1 MFHPFLVRY
10 SRYKGAVMPSVFLT
24 KPLTQA
30 VRLTLAVGM
39 ATVPASLLAQDSE
52 PASLEAL
59 VVSATALKVE
69 TPLVE
74 TPRPASVV
82 EEEELRERNVQSLDE
97 TFQYRAGVVSGHY
110 GDDNDTDWLKIR
122 GFDQATYQDG
132 LRIYREGF
140 YQWLPETYGLERV
153 ELLKGPASILY
164 GEAPPGGVINAISKR
179 PTDNT
184 QGEVLVQAGT
194 DKHRQL
200 GVDTSG
206 PVAGTDNV
214 RYRLVGLYR
223 DGEGDLDFTENERY
237 YIAPSLAWDI
247 TEDTSLT
254 VLASFQKDDAIPTN
268 PFKLAYGTVQDT
280 PFGKVDP
287 STNYSEPG
295 YDTNERTQTSLGYA
309 LSHQIND
316 IWRFEQDF
324 RYSELDL
331 LLRSSYIFFQTG
343 PREGQ
348 RYLTYRDGK
357 IDSWTVDNRVVGNWY
372 TDRTEHTFL
381 AGVDYQDLNNKGQQN
396 GAGGFSI
403 FGGPIDLFNPQYG
416 NFTPVTAA
424 DLIVTEIDKRQTG
437 YYLQHQLRLDDRWV
451 FLAGARY
458 DQAKVDNINRDA
470 NTRQKADDNQLSLS
484 GGVMY
489 LAENGVS
496 PYISYTE
503 AFQPIAGTDGNGDL
517 YEPRTGEQIELGVKI
532 APRNL
537 DGYVTAAVYRIEE
550 KNSLGTSQGGFQIQD
565 RERTTEGFE
574 LESVSYLTEQLEL
587 TAAYT
592 YNSAKVRDQ
601 ATAGSERQA
610 PLIPR
615 HQASAWLDYS
625 FTDLAPGLK
634 VGAGARFVGETKDG
648 NTEVPSYTV
657 FDLMAQ
663 YAFAPQWQ
671 AQLNVSN
678 LADREYVASCDYWC
692 YYGAE
697 RSVVASLS
705 YRW

>member
-1 MFHPFLVRY
+1 MSAVCFPPPLAKAIRLAL
-10 SRYKGAVMPSVFLT
+10 GAGIALT
-24 KPLTQA
+24 SAP
-30 VRLTLAVGM
+30 
-39 ATVPASLLAQDSE
+39 LLAQTDAST
-52 PASLEAL
+52 SLEAL

-69 TPLVE
+69 APLVE

-97 TFQYRAGVVSGHY
+97 AFRYRAGVVSGHF
-110 GDDNDTDWLKIR
+110 GDDNDTDWFKIR

-140 YQWLPETYGLERV
+140 YQWLPEPYGLERV

-164 GEAPPGGVINAISKR
+164 GEAPPGGVVNAISKR
-179 PTDNT
+179 PTDEAR
-184 QGEVLVQAGT
+184 GEVVVQAGT
-194 DKHRQL
+194 NAHRQL

-206 PVAGTDNV
+206 PVGNSNDV

-223 DGEGDLDFTENERY
+223 EGEGDLDFTENERY
-237 YIAPSLAWDI
+237 YVAPSLAWDI
-247 TEDTSLT
+247 TDQTSLT
-254 VLASFQKDDAIPTN
+254 LRASFQKDDAIPTN
-268 PFKLAYGTVQDT
+268 PFKLPYGTVQAT
-280 PFGKVDP
+280 PFGRVDP

-295 YDTNERTQTSLGYA
+295 YDTNERTQSSLGYA

-316 IWRFEQDF
+316 VWRFEQDF
-324 RYSELDL
+324 RYSQQDL
-331 LLRSSYIFFQTG
+331 FLRSSFIFFATG

-348 RYLTYRDGK
+348 RYLIYRDGE
-357 IDSWTVDNRVVGNWY
+357 IDSWTVDNRLVGTWF
-372 TDRTEHTFL
+372 TERTENTLLF
-381 AGVDYQDLNNKGQQN
+381 GVDYQDLNTTGKEDN
-396 GAGGFSI
+396 GFEV
-403 FGGPIDLFNPQYG
+403 FGAPIDLFDPQYG
-416 NFTPVTAA
+416 NFTPIDPA
-424 DLIVTEIDKRQTG
+424 DLVDREIDKKQTG

-458 DQAKVDNINRDA
+458 DQAELENLNRTTAVQEGADND
-470 NTRQKADDNQLSLS
+470 QFSLS

-489 LAENGVS
+489 LAPNGVS
-496 PYISYTE
+496 PYLSYTE
-503 AFQPIAGTDGNGDL
+503 SFQPIASTDGSGDL
-517 YEPRTGEQIELGVKI
+517 YEPRIGEQIELGVKI
-532 APRNL
+532 APQNL
-537 DGYVTAAVYRIEE
+537 DGYVTAALYRIEE
-550 KNSLGTSQGGFQIQD
+550 ENSLGTSLGGGVLAQD
-565 RERTTEGFE
+565 SERTTEGFE
-574 LESVSYLTEQLEL
+574 LESVSYLTESLEL

-592 YNSAKVRDQ
+592 YNDATVKEDASAEE
-601 ATAGSERQA
+601 SQA

-615 HQASAWLDYS
+615 HQASVWLDYS

-648 NTEVPSYTV
+648 STEVPSYTV

-697 RSVVASLS
+697 RTVEASVS
-705 YRW
+705 YTF

>member
-1 MFHPFLVRY
+1 MVPLSPPKLLTH
-10 SRYKGAVMPSVFLT
+10 AVWLFSAVSMTVVSLPVLA
-24 KPLTQA
+24 QA
-30 VRLTLAVGM
+30 RDT
-39 ATVPASLLAQDSE
+39 ASLD
-52 PASLEAL
+52 AL

-82 EEEELRERNVQSLDE
+82 SEEELRERNVQSLDE
-97 TFQYRAGVVSGHY
+97 TFRYRAGVLSGHF
-110 GDDNDTDWLKIR
+110 GDDNDTDWFKIR

-179 PTDNT
+179 PTEEKR
-184 QGEVLVQAGT
+184 GEVQVQAGT
-194 DKHRQL
+194 NAHRQL

-206 PVAGTDNV
+206 PLSNNGDV

-223 DGEGDLDFTENERY
+223 DGEGDLDFTENKRY
-237 YIAPSLAWDI
+237 YVAPSLAWDI
-247 TEDTSLT
+247 SDDTTLT
-254 VLASFQKDDAIPTN
+254 LLASFQKDDAIPVN
-268 PFKLAYGTVQDT
+268 SFKLPYGTIENT

-295 YDTNERTQTSLGYA
+295 YDTNERKQLALGYA
-309 LSHQIND
+309 FSHQIND
-316 IWRFEQDF
+316 VWRFEQDF
-324 RYSELDL
+324 RYSQLDL
-331 LLRSSYIFFQTG
+331 LLRSSFIFFATG

-348 RYLTYRDGK
+348 RYLIYRDGE
-357 IDSWTVDNRVVGNWY
+357 IDSWTVDNRLVGTWY
-372 TDRTEHTFL
+372 TDRTENTLLF
-381 AGVDYQDLNNKGQQN
+381 GVDYQNLNTKGKEDN
-396 GAGGFSI
+396 GNEV
-403 FGGPIDLFNPQYG
+403 FGAPIDLFDPQYG
-416 NFTPVTAA
+416 NFTPINPD
-424 DLIVTEIDKRQTG
+424 DLIYRDIDKKQTG

-458 DQAKVDNINRDA
+458 DKAKLKNTNR
-470 NTRQKADDNQLSLS
+470 TTTVKEKADDNQFSLS

-489 LAENGVS
+489 LASNGVS
-496 PYISYTE
+496 PYLSYTE
-503 AFQPIAGTDGNGDL
+503 SFQPIASTNGSGAL
-517 YEPRTGEQIELGVKI
+517 YDPRVGKQIELGVKV
-532 APRNL
+532 APQNL
-537 DGYVTAAVYRIEE
+537 DGYVTASVYRIEE
-550 KNSLGTSQGGFQIQD
+550 ENSLGTSLDGGVQAQD
-565 RERTTEGFE
+565 SERTTKGFE
-574 LESVSYLTEQLEL
+574 LESVSYLTDQLEL

-592 YNSAKVRDQ
+592 YNSAKVK
-601 ATAGSERQA
+601 ATASADERQA

-615 HQASAWLDYS
+615 HQASAWVDYR

-648 NTEVPSYTV
+648 STEVPSYTV

-663 YAFAPQWQ
+663 YAFASQWQ

-705 YRW
+705 YQW

>member
-1 MFHPFLVRY
+1 M
-10 SRYKGAVMPSVFLT
+10 SAVFFS
-24 KPLTQA
+24 KPLARA
-30 VRLTLAVGM
+30 VRLALG
-39 ATVPASLLAQDSE
+39 ASIAAASAPLLAQDDTT
-52 PASLEAL
+52 ASLNAL

-69 TPLVE
+69 APLVE

-82 EEEELRERNVQSLDE
+82 KEEELRERNVQSLDE
-97 TFQYRAGVVSGHY
+97 TFRYRAGVVSGQF

-140 YQWLPETYGLERV
+140 YQWLPEPYGLERV

-179 PTDNT
+179 PTDEAR
-184 QGEVLVQAGT
+184 GEVLVQAGT
-194 DKHRQL
+194 DAHRQL

-206 PVAGTDNV
+206 PVVGNEDV

-223 DGEGDLDFTENERY
+223 NSEGDLDFTENERY
-237 YIAPSLAWDI
+237 YLAPSLAWDI
-247 TEDTSLT
+247 TDQTSLT
-254 VLASFQKDDAIPTN
+254 LLASFQKDDAFPSN

-280 PFGKVDP
+280 PFGKVAP

-295 YDTNERTQTSLGYA
+295 YDTNERTQAALGYS
-309 LSHQIND
+309 LSHRIND
-316 IWRFEQDF
+316 VWRFEQDF
-324 RYSELDL
+324 RYSQLDL
-331 LLRSSYIFFQTG
+331 LLRSSFIFFQTSA
-343 PREGQ
+343 REGQ
-348 RYLTYRDGK
+348 RGLVYRDGE
-357 IDSWTVDNRVVGNWY
+357 IDSWTVDNRLVGNWY
-372 TDRTEHTFL
+372 TERTEHTLLF
-381 AGVDYQDLNNKGQQN
+381 GVDYQDLNNKGQQN
-396 GAGGFSI
+396 GAGGFTF
-403 FGGPIDLFNPQYG
+403 FGDPIDLFEPQYG
-416 NFTPVTAA
+416 NFTPITPA
-424 DLIVTEIDKRQTG
+424 DLIVNEIDKQQTG

-470 NTRQKADDNQLSLS
+470 NTRQEADDDQLSLS

-496 PYISYTE
+496 PYVSYTE
-503 AFQPIAGTDGNGDL
+503 SFQPIAGTDGNGDL

-532 APRNL
+532 APRDL

-550 KNSLGTSQGGFQIQD
+550 ENSLGTSQGGFQIQD

-592 YNSAKVRDQ
+592 YNSAKIRDQ

-625 FTDLAPGLK
+625 FADLAPGLK
-634 VGAGARFVGETKDG
+634 VGAGARFVGETRDG
-648 NTEVPSYTV
+648 SIEVPSYTV

-663 YAFAPQWQ
+663 YAFGPEWQ
-671 AQLNVSN
+671 AQLNVTN

-692 YYGAE
+692 YYGAG

>member
-1 MFHPFLVRY
+1 MPFSVSPL
-10 SRYKGAVMPSVFLT
+10 SR
-24 KPLTQA
+24 A
-30 VRLTLAVGM
+30 VRLACPAFLLGLSSLALGQAQNDETNAPTLG
-39 ATVPASLLAQDSE
+39 E
-52 PASLEAL
+52 L
-59 VVSATALKVE
+59 VVSGTALKVE
-69 TPLVE
+69 APLVE

-82 EEEELRERNVQSLDE
+82 AQEELEERNVQSLDE
-97 TFQYRAGVVSGHY
+97 TFRYRAGVRSGHF
-110 GDDNDTDWLKIR
+110 GDDNDTDWFKIR

-179 PTDNT
+179 PTDET
-184 QGEVLVQAGT
+184 QGEVQVQAGT
-194 DKHRQL
+194 DAHRQL

-206 PVAGTDNV
+206 PVGNSRDV

-237 YIAPSLAWDI
+237 YLAPSLEWDI
-247 TEDTSLT
+247 TGRTT
-254 VLASFQKDDAIPTN
+254 VTLLASFQKDDAIPIN
-268 PFKLAYGTVQDT
+268 PFKLPFGTVQST

-295 YDTNERTQTSLGYA
+295 YDTNERTQSSLGYA
-309 LSHQIND
+309 LRHQISD
-316 IWRFEQDF
+316 VWRFEQDL
-324 RYSELDL
+324 RYSRLDL
-331 LLRSSYIFFQTG
+331 LLRSSFIFFQTQAN

-348 RYLTYRDGK
+348 RGLVYRDGE
-357 IDSWTVDNRVVGNWY
+357 IDSWTVDNRLVGNWF
-372 TDRTEHTFL
+372 TERTENTLLF
-381 AGVDYQDLNNKGQQN
+381 GVDYQDLNNKGQQN
-396 GAGGFSI
+396 GAGGFTF
-403 FGGPIDLFNPQYG
+403 FGDPIDLFDPQYG

-424 DLIVTEIDKRQTG
+424 DLIVTEIDKQQTG

-458 DQAKVDNINRDA
+458 DQAEVDNINRDA
-470 NTRQKADDNQLSLS
+470 NTRQEADDNQLSLS
-484 GGVMY
+484 GGIMY
-489 LAENGVS
+489 LAANGVS
-496 PYISYTE
+496 PYLSYTE
-503 AFQPIAGTDGNGDL
+503 SFQPIAGTDGNGDL
-517 YEPRTGEQIELGVKI
+517 YEPRTGEQTELGVKI

-550 KNSLGTSQGGFQIQD
+550 ENSLGTSQGGFQIQD

-574 LESVSYLTEQLEL
+574 LESVSYLTDQLEL

-592 YNSAKVRDQ
+592 YNSAKVREQ

-615 HQASAWLDYS
+615 HQSSAWLDYR

-634 VGAGARFVGETKDG
+634 VGAGARYVGETRDG
-648 NTEVPSYTV
+648 AIEVPSYTV
-657 FDLMAQ
+657 FDMMAQ
-663 YAFAPQWQ
+663 YTFAPRWQ
-671 AQLNVSN
+671 AQLNVTN
-678 LADREYVASCDYWC
+678 LADREYVASCDFWC
-692 YYGAE
+692 YYGAS
-697 RSVVASLS
+697 RSVVGSIS

>member
-1 MFHPFLVRY
+1 MTTV
-10 SRYKGAVMPSVFLT
+10 VLT
-24 KPLTQA
+24 KPLTRA
-30 VRLTLAVGM
+30 IRLTLAAGM
-39 ATVPASLLAQDSE
+39 VATSAPLMAQDAE
-52 PASLEAL
+52 PASLDAL

-69 TPLVE
+69 APLVE

-179 PTDNT
+179 PTEDAR
-184 QGEVLVQAGT
+184 GELQLQAGT
-194 DKHRQL
+194 HAHRQL

-206 PVAGTDNV
+206 PVGDSSDL

-237 YIAPSLAWDI
+237 YLAPSLAWDI
-247 TEDTSLT
+247 TDDTSLT

-268 PFKLAYGTVQDT
+268 PFKLAYGTVQGT

-295 YDTNERTQTSLGYA
+295 YDTNERTQASLGYA

-316 IWRFEQDF
+316 IWRFEQDL

-357 IDSWTVDNRVVGNWY
+357 IDSWTVDNRLVGNWY

-381 AGVDYQDLNNKGQQN
+381 AGVDYQDLNNKGLQN
-396 GAGGFSI
+396 GVGGFSI
-403 FGGPIDLFNPQYG
+403 FGSPIDLFDPQYG
-416 NFTPVTAA
+416 NFSPVTPA
-424 DLIVTEIDKRQTG
+424 DLIATEIDKQQTG

-470 NTRQKADDNQLSLS
+470 NTRQEADDDQLSLS

-496 PYISYTE
+496 PYVSYTE
-503 AFQPIAGTDGNGDL
+503 SFQPIAGTDGNGDL

-550 KNSLGTSQGGFQIQD
+550 ENSLGTSQGGFQIQD

-625 FTDLAPGLK
+625 FADLAPGLK

-648 NTEVPSYTV
+648 STKVPSYTV

-671 AQLNVSN
+671 AQLNISN

>member
-1 MFHPFLVRY
+1 MFHPVLVTY

-30 VRLTLAVGM
+30 IRLTLAVGM
-39 ATVPASLLAQDSE
+39 ATTSAPLLAQDAE

-82 EEEELRERNVQSLDE
+82 EEEELREHNVQSLDE
-97 TFQYRAGVVSGHY
+97 AFQYRAGVVSGHY

-179 PTDNT
+179 PTDDRR
-184 QGEVLVQAGT
+184 GEVLVQAGT
-194 DKHRQL
+194 GKHRQL

-206 PVAGTDNV
+206 PVAGTDNL

-316 IWRFEQDF
+316 IWRFEQDL

-416 NFTPVTAA
+416 NFTPVSAA
-424 DLIVTEIDKRQTG
+424 DLIVTEIDKQQTG

-496 PYISYTE
+496 PYVSYTE
-503 AFQPIAGTDGNGDL
+503 SFQPIAGTDGNGDL

-550 KNSLGTSQGGFQIQD
+550 ENSLGTSQGGFQIQD

-625 FTDLAPGLK
+625 FNDLAPGLK
-634 VGAGARFVGETKDG
+634 IGAGARFVGETKDG

>member
-1 MFHPFLVRY
+1 MSKDFV
-10 SRYKGAVMPSVFLT
+10 PSSVARAF
-24 KPLTQA
+24 
-30 VRLTLAVGM
+30 RLALGSSLIA
-39 ATVPASLLAQDSE
+39 ASSPSLAQESNPDS
-52 PASLEAL
+52 LDAL

-69 TPLVE
+69 APLVE

-82 EEEELRERNVQSLDE
+82 DQEELSERNVQSLDE
-97 TFQYRAGVVSGHY
+97 TFRYRAGVVSGHY
-110 GDDNDTDWLKIR
+110 GDDNDADWFKIR

-179 PTDNT
+179 PTDEA
-184 QGEVLVQAGT
+184 QGEVQVQAGT
-194 DKHRQL
+194 NAHRQL
-200 GVDTSG
+200 GVDSSG
-206 PVAGTDNV
+206 PMGDRNDV

-237 YIAPSLAWDI
+237 YVAPSLAWDI
-247 TEDTSLT
+247 TDETTLT
-254 VLASFQKDDAIPTN
+254 LLASFQKDDAIPTN

-295 YDTNERTQTSLGYA
+295 YDTNERTQSSLGYA

-316 IWRFEQDF
+316 VWRFEQDL
-324 RYSELDL
+324 RYSQLDL
-331 LLRSSYIFFQTG
+331 LLRSSFIFFQTSS
-343 PREGQ
+343 REGQ
-348 RYLTYRDGK
+348 RGLVYRDGE
-357 IDSWTVDNRVVGNWY
+357 IDSWTVDNRLVGNWF
-372 TDRTEHTFL
+372 TERTENTLLF
-381 AGVDYQDLNNKGQQN
+381 GVDYQDLNNKGKQN
-396 GAGGFSI
+396 GAGGFTF
-403 FGGPIDLFNPQYG
+403 FGDPIDLFDPQYG
-416 NFTPVTAA
+416 NFTPITSA
-424 DLIVTEIDKRQTG
+424 DLIVNEIDKQQTG

-458 DQAKVDNINRDA
+458 DQARVDNINRDA
-470 NTRQKADDNQLSLS
+470 NTRQEADDDQISLS

-489 LAENGVS
+489 LASNGVS
-496 PYISYTE
+496 PYLSYTE
-503 AFQPIAGTDGNGDL
+503 SFQPIAGTDGNGDL

-532 APRNL
+532 APRSL
-537 DGYVTAAVYRIEE
+537 DGYVTAAIYRIEE
-550 KNSLGTSQGGFQIQD
+550 ENSLGTSQGGFQIQD

-574 LESVSYLTEQLEL
+574 LESVSYLTDQLEL

-592 YNSAKVRDQ
+592 YNSAKIREQ

-634 VGAGARFVGETKDG
+634 IGAGARFVGETRDG
-648 NTEVPSYTV
+648 STEVPSYTV

-697 RSVVASLS
+697 RSVMASLS

>member
-1 MFHPFLVRY
+1 MSAAFL
-10 SRYKGAVMPSVFLT
+10 PT
-24 KPLTQA
+24 PLA
-30 VRLTLAVGM
+30 RAIRLTLSLGIV
-39 ATVPASLLAQDSE
+39 ATSMPALAQGDSPE
-52 PASLEAL
+52 SLDAL

-69 TPLVE
+69 APLVE

-97 TFQYRAGVVSGHY
+97 TFQYRAGVLSGHY

-179 PTDNT
+179 PTREA

-206 PVAGTDNV
+206 PVAGADNV

-237 YIAPSLAWDI
+237 YVAPSLAWDI
-247 TEDTSLT
+247 TDQTSLT

-268 PFKLAYGTVQDT
+268 PFKLAYGTVQGT

-295 YDTNERTQTSLGYA
+295 YDTNERTQSSLGYA

-316 IWRFEQDF
+316 VWRFEQDF

-396 GAGGFSI
+396 GVGGFSM
-403 FGGPIDLFNPQYG
+403 FGSPIDLFDPQYG
-416 NFTPVTAA
+416 NFTPITPA
-424 DLIVTEIDKRQTG
+424 DLVVTEIDKQQTG

-470 NTRQKADDNQLSLS
+470 NTRQEADDDQLSLS

-496 PYISYTE
+496 PYVSYTE
-503 AFQPIAGTDGNGDL
+503 SFQPIAGTDGNGDL

-537 DGYVTAAVYRIEE
+537 DGYVTAAVYRIDEE
-550 KNSLGTSQGGFQIQD
+550 NSLGTSQGGFQIQD

-574 LESVSYLTEQLEL
+574 LESVSYLTEQLQL

-648 NTEVPSYTV
+648 STEVRSYTV
-657 FDLMAQ
+657 FDMMAQ

-697 RSVVASLS
+697 RSVVASLR